1 MHIEN
6 ADAKPPHLG
15 FWCVGLAFG
24 VMLWFL
30 RLFACRYDGE
40 APQEHLYLGLLA
52 YSRRGVRPLSKVVG
66 LPWLSLNGYVS
77 FACVSFVSMFFLLAR
92 VGSIW
97 WPLCKNICLR

>member
-30 RLFACRYDGE
+30 KLFACGYDGE

-52 YSRRGVRPLSKVVG
+52 YSEGMRPLLASPLFQCSFSLPG
-66 LPWLSLNGYVS
+66 LGPFGGP
-77 FACVSFVSMFFLLAR
+77 CVKTSA
-92 VGSIW
+92 
-97 WPLCKNICLR
+97 